1 MIYSNQQTLTWWEIR
16 ALQTTNLED
25 IDFPDI
31 VALDKNEQIILIA
44 EVKGLPFNFQE
55 IKAKQYGIL
64 QMIDYLQAAK
74 IVIPFAMLVD
84 VNKILIFQWDGNNLS
99 EPIISLNT
107 ADVLSHYEPK
117 FRDKRIFSLY
127 LKGLIEAWLRD
138 LAYHWK
144 SAIPPFTKEM
154 TEIDLLQLLEDGTTQ
169 LY

>member
-1 MIYSNQQTLTWWEIR
+1 MIYQDKQTVTWWEIR
-16 ALQTTNLED
+16 AIQSINIED

-31 VALDKNEQIILIA
+31 VAVDKEEQIVLIA

-55 IKAKQYGIL
+55 IKAKKYAIL
-64 QMIDYLQAAK
+64 RLIDYLQAAK

-84 VNKILIFQWDGNNLS
+84 VNNILIFQWDGNNLS
-99 EPIISLNT
+99 EPILSLNT

-117 FRDKRIFSLY
+117 FRDKSIFSLY
-127 LKGLIEAWLRD
+127 LKGLTEAWLHD

-154 TEIDLLQLLEDGTTQ
+154 TEIGLLQLLEGGTTQ

>member
-1 MIYSNQQTLTWWEIR
+1 MIYRDKQTLNWWKIR
-16 ALQTTNLED
+16 AIQATNIED
-25 IDFPDI
+25 IDFPDL
-31 VALDKNEQIILIA
+31 VALDKEQQIILIA

-55 IKAKQYGIL
+55 TKAKKYAIL
-64 QMIDYLQAAK
+64 RLIDYLQAAK
-74 IVIPFAMLVD
+74 ILISFAMLVD
-84 VNKILIFQWDGNNLS
+84 VNKILIFKWDGNKLS

-107 ADVLSHYEPK
+107 ADVLSYYEPK

-127 LKGLIEAWLRD
+127 LKGLTEAWLRD

-144 SAIPPFTKEM
+144 SAIPPLAKEM

>member
-1 MIYSNQQTLTWWEIR
+1 MIYKDKQTLTWCEMR
-16 ALQTTNLED
+16 ALQATNIED

-31 VALDKNEQIILIA
+31 VALDKDEQIILIA

-55 IKAKQYGIL
+55 TKAKQYAIL
-64 QMIDYLQAAK
+64 RLIDYLKAAN

-99 EPIISLNT
+99 EPILSLNT
-107 ADVLSHYEPK
+107 GDVLSHYEPK

-127 LKGLIEAWLRD
+127 LKGLTEAWLRD

-144 SAIPPFTKEM
+144 SAISPFTKEM
-154 TEIDLLQLLEDGTTQ
+154 TEIGLLQVLEDGRTQ

>member
-1 MIYSNQQTLTWWEIR
+1 MIYKDKQTLTWWEIR
-16 ALQTTNLED
+16 AIQATNIED

-31 VALDKNEQIILIA
+31 VALDKEEQIILIA

-55 IKAKQYGIL
+55 TKTKQYAIL
-64 QMIDYLQAAK
+64 RLIDYLQAAK
-74 IVIPFAMLVD
+74 IAIPFAMLVD

-127 LKGLIEAWLRD
+127 LKGLTEAWLRD

-154 TEIDLLQLLEDGTTQ
+154 TEIGLLQLLEDGTTQ
-169 LY
+169 VY